1 MRFYQDAAS
10 TLTSTANQ
18 LETEVDVLIQES
30 LQLLKAKLVEVQ
42 SNTTDPTDF
51 SDYAGQIASQCVE
64 LKEWQVMLESEIDES
79 GFE

>member
-1 MRFYQDAAS
+1 MRFYQDAGS

-18 LETEVDVLIQES
+18 LETEVDALVQES

-42 SNTTDPTDF
+42 SNTTEPTDF
-51 SDYAGQIASQCVE
+51 SDYAEHIASKCVE
-64 LKEWQVMLESEIDES
+64 LKERQAMLESEIHES

>member
-1 MRFYQDAAS
+1 MRFYQDAGS

-18 LETEVDVLIQES
+18 LETEVDALVQES
-30 LQLLKAKLVEVQ
+30 LQLLKAKLAEVQ

-51 SDYAGQIASQCVE
+51 SDYAGRITSKGVE
-64 LKEWQVMLESEIDES
+64 LKERKAILESEIHES

>member
-10 TLTSTANQ
+10 TLTGMANQ
-18 LETEVDVLIQES
+18 PETEVDTLVEES
-30 LQLLKAKLVEVQ
+30 LQLLKAKLAEVQ

-51 SDYAGQIASQCVE
+51 SDYAGRIASKCVE
-64 LKEWQVMLESEIDES
+64 LKERQAMLESEIHES

>member
-1 MRFYQDAAS
+1 MRFYQDAGS

-18 LETEVDVLIQES
+18 LETEVDALVQES

-42 SNTTDPTDF
+42 SNTSDPTDF
-51 SDYAGQIASQCVE
+51 SDYAGWIASKCVE
-64 LKEWQVMLESEIDES
+64 LKERQAMLESEIHES